1 LTRPILE
8 LLGVTMETPLKI
20 TTDGKSPVI
29 SPLPSTDHDAKVQAA
44 VQRINKKLA
53 TVLKRLAE

>member
-1 LTRPILE
+1 
-8 LLGVTMETPLKI
+8 METPLKI